1 MVKNLPKSQI
11 EFEVAIPCLE
21 WEKYLEPA
29 VEEASQ
35 ELNIPGFRPGKAPR
49 KIVEQKVGQGVI
61 LNGAAQKAIQKN
73 YADFVRQLAEKEKLE
88 VIGSPKVEVLEILE
102 GKDLKYKAVVSVMP
116 EIKIEEKY
124 VKGIKEIN
132 KEYVDKKPEVD
143 EKELELELEK
153 LANSRVKLVTVT
165 REAQKNDSVEIDFEV
180 KVGGVPIENGTSK
193 KHSLIIGR
201 GVFIPG
207 FEEQIIGMKESEE
220 KEFELNFPADYHKK
234 DLAGKLASFKVK
246 VNLVQDRQTPEIN
259 DEFAVSLGNFSN
271 LEALKKNMREGMEY
285 ETLHKMKDEKR
296 VKYIEEIIK
305 NSTVELPE
313 ILVHQEAQRMLQEF
327 EYQLVPMGMN
337 VDQYLAQIKKNKE
350 ELISDWEPQAQKR
363 VISAMALKELAKI
376 ESLEATS
383 EEIEAE
389 INKTLQYYKNVKD
402 MQKNIDMEG
411 LYTYSK
417 SVLENEK
424 VFEYLEKL

>member
-1 MVKNLPKSQI
+1 MKNLPKSQI

-73 YADFVRQLAEKEKLE
+73 YEDFVKKEKLE
-88 VIGSPKVEVLEILE
+88 VIGSPKVEVLEISE

-116 EIKIEEKY
+116 KIKVEEKY
-124 VKGIKEIN
+124 TKGIKEIN
-132 KEYVDKKPEVD
+132 KEYKEKKPEVD
-143 EKELELELEK
+143 EKELDLELEK
-153 LANSRVKLVTVT
+153 LANSRVKLVTVA

-180 KVGGVPIENGTSK
+180 KIGGVPIENGTSK
-193 KHSLIIGR
+193 KHALIVGR

-207 FEEQIIGMKESEE
+207 FEEQIIGMKEGEE

-271 LEALKKNMREGMEY
+271 LEALKKNMREGMEH

-327 EYQLVPMGMN
+327 EYQLAPMGMN

-350 ELISDWEPQAQKR
+350 ELISDWEPQAKKR
-363 VISAMALKELAKI
+363 VISALALKELAKM
-376 ESLEATS
+376 ENLEANS
-383 EEIEAE
+383 KEVEAE
-389 INKTLQYYKNVKD
+389 MNKTLQYYKNVKD

-417 SVLENEK
+417 GVLENEK